1 MVDGVENLQD
11 ELKRAREKMDRAEE
25 RYWTACDAL
34 PERAEWLRVRASL
47 PEEQR
52 NLRDGAGRPEWR
64 AFESARYS
72 IAEWLAWLASQTEVA
87 HLEKLIRSPEVRRR
101 TR

>member
-1 MVDGVENLQD
+1 MENLQD
-11 ELKRAREKMDRAEE
+11 DLERARETMERAEE
-25 RYWTACDAL
+25 AYWTACDAL
-34 PERAEWLRVRASL
+34 PERAEWLRVLASL

-72 IAEWLAWLASQTEVA
+72 IAEWHEWLGSQTDVA
-87 HLEKLIRSPEVRRR
+87 RLEKLIRSPDAVRHAG
-101 TR
+101 